1 MIAPSDPVP
10 RAVPG
15 SLLWRVACDVRCVLD
30 DKSALHVIRYWIGW
44 TNSNNSAKCNS
55 PPQCR
60 AIGGLL
66 HLTIRLSRERFVQ
79 TSSTLSISLPHCLAA
94 HGCRRGSVR
103 HASMGTNSS
112 ALKTK
117 SSFDSSFREKSVS
130 IDPATPSARKTLTSC
145 AGNRD
150 PGRTAT
156 SRCASKTCIAP
167 RTRLWLI
174 S

>member
-1 MIAPSDPVP
+1 MMTERSARHPI
-10 RAVPG
+10 
-15 SLLWRVACDVRCVLD
+15 LD
-30 DKSALHVIRYWIGW
+30 RR
-44 TNSNNSAKCNS
+44 TNSNNSAKCNG

-60 AIGGLL
+60 LSAVCSHWHNQGG
-66 HLTIRLSRERFVQ
+66 RGFRERFVR
-79 TSSTLSISLPHCLAA
+79 TSSTRSISLPHCLAA

-103 HASMGTNSS
+103 HASVGTYSS
-112 ALKTK
+112 ALITK

-130 IDPATPSARKTLTSC
+130 IDPATPSARKTLTYC

-167 RTRLWLI
+167 RKRVL
-174 S
+174 